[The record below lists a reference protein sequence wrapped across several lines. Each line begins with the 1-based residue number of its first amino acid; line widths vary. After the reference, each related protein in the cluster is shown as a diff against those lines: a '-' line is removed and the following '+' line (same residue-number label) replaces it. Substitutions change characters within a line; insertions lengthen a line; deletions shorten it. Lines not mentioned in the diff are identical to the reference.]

1 MKSRLT
7 TITLAVAAA
16 TALALAQHRRG
27 DFLQRISPSAA
38 ARPNPYAGQ
47 HDAELAGGKLY
58 ARHCAECHGANRAG
72 YGKAPPLAQPLV
84 RDAAAGTLFRAITD
98 GSLNR
103 GMPSFAAIPEPQRWQ
118 IVTFLKGR

>member
-1 MKSRLT
+1 MVKKVVF
-7 TITLAVAAA
+7 AVVVVS
-16 TALALAQHRRG
+16 ALAIARQRGG
-27 DFLQRISPSAA
+27 DFLQRIPSAAA
-38 ARPNPYAGQ
+38 ARPNPYEEQRNAQ
-47 HDAELAGGKLY
+47 LAGRKLY
-58 ARHCAECHGANRAG
+58 ARHCAECHGGQREG

-84 RDAAAGTLFRAITD
+84 RDAAPETLFRAITD

>member
-1 MKSRLT
+1 MKKVVFAGVV
-7 TITLAVAAA
+7 AVA
-16 TALALAQHRRG
+16 LAIAQQRSG
-27 DFLQRISPSAA
+27 DFLDRIPPSAA
-38 ARPNPYAGQ
+38 ARPNPYEGQ
-47 HDAELAGGKLY
+47 RNAPLAGRKLY
-58 ARHCAECHGANRAG
+58 ARHCAECHGREREG
-72 YGKAPPLAQPLV
+72 HGKAPPLAQPLV